1 MTTTTATRLTHPL
14 PFFHHAA
21 SGRAL
26 YIGAGPCALVFSIS
40 LDDVR
45 RHAPVADR
53 GAERHPATHPFGQS
67 TAVASFAADAVRRE
81 LGETTTLR
89 PGLLDERLASW
100 ANYCDDVADRLNEG
114 VALREALDV
123 WIVGDGQDVIL
134 DDESAASTDEHARR
148 PVCRR
153 EPAVTADLPSSS

>member
-26 YIGAGPCALVFSIS
+26 YIGAGPCPLVFSIS

-53 GAERHPATHPFGQS
+53 GAERHPVTHPFGQT
-67 TAVASFAADAVRRE
+67 TAVASLAADAVRRE
-81 LGETTTLR
+81 LGEATILR
-89 PGLLDERLASW
+89 PSPLDERLASW
-100 ANYCDDVADRLNEG
+100 ANFCDDVADRLNEG

-134 DDESAASTDEHARR
+134 DDDPAAPTTSMCGDLCAGGTRSDR
-148 PVCRR
+148 P
-153 EPAVTADLPSSS
+153 TLPPPN